1 MMTATDSVSS
11 RDGGIKQQRRQTVST
26 YLPPT
31 PLDLPQP
38 GDARSEDGSDQE
50 DHDDAHESWGERP
63 QSPASSVTKFAAH
76 FAQRVGSFMNSSPAV
91 GSVSSLPSEAEIEAE
106 AERERE
112 RGRREA
118 ERILAMERMKAAD
131 DRMTVEQRVLAM
143 LQSDQART
151 APIPIPSHPQQPT
164 TPSPST
170 SQKEASGWWTAA
182 RNKLTPTKDPLT
194 PAQQIIQDAKYREK
208 EKEKERKAQK
218 KDRRNK
224 SKDSEKDWPASP
236 ERKYSD
242 PTYMKLNV
250 PQTPVT
256 VQQVQQRSS
265 SSSPAPLRH
274 STPPSLAASPLRG
287 ADSKDSSP
295 LYAQF
300 SSDGDLDV
308 HSTLLTVARRF
319 EKLEKWTVSHV
330 RALEER
336 MDDVERW
343 LVDKEKEKE
352 PQSQQRG
359 RQSSGSLDVTQDISD
374 IREEMTELQGRM
386 SEIGREMAKLA
397 TSPSHLSN
405 APSRSHVIH
414 KSSFSEIAVRSM
426 TTSPTHSY
434 PTASGQ
440 EPTSPPSI
448 APLVPTSTGSRT
460 RLPYPTGDYATPP
473 DTVILAQ
480 GHFSSPPN
488 SPPSSTLSNSVTK
501 QLSGLPTGLDTPVS
515 NVSGLPG
522 HTSPLSGLSPQPKV
536 TPSPSLPPPKKNEYR
551 HSSVSPTPRKRYTV
565 ALGGPIVDPDR
576 LRNSPSP
583 IEQPSS
589 SAMLYSSATDEES
602 DDFQEETVGKS
613 SGRRVNMS
621 SLDDGDSIRPVS
633 KEVSKEPA
641 RVGRPRPQSTYGQ
654 PTAPLM
660 PRVRSRS
667 TAGTGLGMNGDLN
680 GSNTSLNKF
689 VDPLVVR
696 KQEKEKQSQQ
706 KAELTKPMAVRAGG
720 RKKAVKDLAAF
731 FDGGEK

>member
-1 MMTATDSVSS
+1 
-11 RDGGIKQQRRQTVST
+11 
-26 YLPPT
+26 
-31 PLDLPQP
+31 
-38 GDARSEDGSDQE
+38 
-50 DHDDAHESWGERP
+50 
-63 QSPASSVTKFAAH
+63 
-76 FAQRVGSFMNSSPAV
+76 MNSSPAV

-118 ERILAMERMKAAD
+118 ERILAMERMKAD

-151 APIPIPSHPQQPT
+151 APIPVPSHSQQST

-170 SQKEASGWWTAA
+170 SQKEAPGWWSAA
-182 RNKLTPTKDPLT
+182 KNKLTPTKDPLT
-194 PAQQIIQDAKYREK
+194 PAQQIIQDAKSREK

-218 KDRRNK
+218 KDKRNK
-224 SKDSEKDWPASP
+224 SKDSEKEWPASP

-242 PTYMKLNV
+242 PTYMKLNI

-265 SSSPAPLRH
+265 PSSPGPLRH

-287 ADSKDSSP
+287 TDNADSSP
-295 LYAQF
+295 LYAQL

-343 LVDKEKEKE
+343 LVEKEKEKE
-352 PQSQQRG
+352 PRSQQRSQ
-359 RQSSGSLDVTQDISD
+359 QSPAALDLSQDISD

-397 TSPSHLSN
+397 TSPSNLSN

-414 KSSFSEIAVRSM
+414 KASFSEIAVRSM

-488 SPPSSTLSNSVTK
+488 SPPSSTLSSSVTK
-501 QLSGLPTGLDTPVS
+501 QLSGLPTGLDTPAS
-515 NVSGLPG
+515 NISGLPG
-522 HTSPLSGLSPQPKV
+522 HTSPLSGLSPQSKMA
-536 TPSPSLPPPKKNEYR
+536 TSPSLPPPKKDEYR

-576 LRNSPSP
+576 RRNSPSP
-583 IEQPSS
+583 VEQPNPGP
-589 SAMLYSSATDEES
+589 LFYSSATDEES

-621 SLDDGDSIRPVS
+621 SLDDGGSTRPVA
-633 KEVSKEPA
+633 KVSKEPA
-641 RVGRPRPQSTYGQ
+641 RIGRPRPQSTYGQ

-667 TAGTGLGMNGDLN
+667 TAGTTLGMNGDLN

-696 KQEKEKQSQQ
+696 KQEKEKESQQ
-706 KAELTKPMAVRAGG
+706 KAAFTTPMAVRAGG

>member
-1 MMTATDSVSS
+1 
-11 RDGGIKQQRRQTVST
+11 
-26 YLPPT
+26 
-31 PLDLPQP
+31 
-38 GDARSEDGSDQE
+38 
-50 DHDDAHESWGERP
+50 
-63 QSPASSVTKFAAH
+63 
-76 FAQRVGSFMNSSPAV
+76 MNSSPAV
-91 GSVSSLPSEAEIEAE
+91 GSFSSLPSDAEIEAE
-106 AERERE
+106 AEQERE

-118 ERILAMERMKAAD
+118 EKILAMERLRAE
-131 DRMTVEQRVLAM
+131 DRMTVEQRVMAM
-143 LQSDQART
+143 LQTEQART
-151 APIPIPSHPQQPT
+151 APIPVPSRPQSTQQ
-164 TPSPST
+164 PSPSA
-170 SQKEASGWWTAA
+170 SQKESASWWSAA
-182 RNKLTPTKDPLT
+182 KNKLTPTKDPLT
-194 PAQQIIQDAKYREK
+194 PAQQVIQETKCREK

-218 KDRRNK
+218 KDKRSK
-224 SKDSEKDWPASP
+224 STESDKEWPASP
-236 ERKYSD
+236 DRKYTD

-250 PQTPVT
+250 PQTPAT
-256 VQQVQQRSS
+256 VQQVQHRSS
-265 SSSPAPLRH
+265 SPSSP
-274 STPPSLAASPLRG
+274 SPLRQNTPSSLAVSPQRSMDNG
-287 ADSKDSSP
+287 DSPP

-300 SSDGDLDV
+300 SPDGALDV
-308 HSTLLTVARRF
+308 SPTLLTIARRF

-343 LVDKEKEKE
+343 LVEKEKKE
-352 PQSQQRG
+352 THNPQQSQQSRG
-359 RQSSGSLDVTQDISD
+359 APDFGQDISD

-405 APSRSHVIH
+405 APSKAHVIH
-414 KSSFSEIAVRSM
+414 RVSSSEIAVRSM

-488 SPPSSTLSNSVTK
+488 SPPSSALSSSVTK
-501 QLSGLPTGLDTPVS
+501 QFSGLPTGLDTPIS

-522 HTSPLSGLSPQPKV
+522 QSSPLNGLSPQSKV

-576 LRNSPSP
+576 HRNSPSP
-583 IEQPSS
+583 IEQPNSGAPLN
-589 SAMLYSSATDEES
+589 SAVTDDES
-602 DDFQEETVGKS
+602 EDFQEETVGKS
-613 SGRRVNMS
+613 SGRRVNMINF
-621 SLDDGDSIRPVS
+621 DGGGSTKPIPKNLS
-633 KEVSKEPA
+633 KDPT
-641 RVGRPRPQSTYGQ
+641 RRPRPQSTYGQ

-667 TAGTGLGMNGDLN
+667 TAGTSLGMDGDLN
-680 GSNTSLNKF
+680 GSNTSLNRF
-689 VDPLVVR
+689 VDPLLVR
-696 KQEKEKQSQQ
+696 KQEKEKEAQQ
-706 KAELTKPMAVRAGG
+706 RATLVPPMAVRPGG

-731 FDGGEK
+731 FDGGER